1 MIKLNDVSYQY
12 NGAVVQAIQHISL
25 SVKKG
30 ELAVI
35 TGKSGCGKSTLFR
48 CINGLCPRFY
58 EGEIKGCLTLNG
70 NAVAAM
76 SMCALSKSAASVFQ
90 NPESQFFTTDV
101 LSDLVYPCE
110 NYGIQKEEI
119 ERRLK
124 YVTELLSLEPLLNKK
139 LSELSG
145 GEKQKVAIASV
156 LMLDTKIVLMDEPSS
171 NLDYRSVELLTQ
183 ILAQLKSKGYTILI
197 IEHRLHYLAEL
208 CDRLI
213 VMENGSIVREYKKDA
228 LHNVSNDV
236 FHKQQLRALH
246 LFDNTLTTVPTP
258 QPQTKGEP
266 LATLCDIYF
275 AYHKSAEV
283 LKGIDLLIYPGDK
296 IALIGKNG
304 CGKTTLGKIL
314 CGLQK
319 EQRGTLLFNGD
330 VFPVKARS
338 RTAAYVMQNVDFQL
352 FGCSVYDDL
361 LLGNE
366 SMPDRENR
374 IQSVLTALDLSALQ
388 AQHPTTLSMGQ
399 KQRLVVASS
408 FLQNKRLTIFDE
420 PTSGLDYGSMKNV
433 CTLIDSIT
441 GTSNASIII
450 THDYEFILN
459 TCNRVVLLE
468 DGRIKEDLTLV
479 AKIAQPKLNDEFAH
493 RKHRLLNV
501 CADAHECNGFK
512 NSYFVQPLHCK
523 EDFPL
528 NGTMKLEHI
537 FKERL

>member
-1 MIKLNDVSYQY
+1 MIKLNNVSYQY
-12 NGAVVQAIQHISL
+12 NGAAAQAIQHISL

-70 NAVAAM
+70 NAVVAM
-76 SMCALSKSAASVFQ
+76 SMSALSKSAASVFQ

-124 YVTELLSLEPLLNKK
+124 YVTELLSLESLLNKK

-145 GEKQKVAIASV
+145 GEKQKIAIASV
-156 LMLDTKIVLMDEPSS
+156 LMLDTRVVLMDEPSS
-171 NLDYRSVELLTQ
+171 NLDYRSVELLIQ
-183 ILAQLKSKGYTILI
+183 MLAQLKSNGYTILI

-213 VMENGSIVREYKKDA
+213 VMENGSIVREYKKDE
-228 LHNVSNDV
+228 LHIVSNDV

-246 LFDNTLTTVPTP
+246 LFGNTLTTVPTP
-258 QPQTKGEP
+258 QPHTKGEP
-266 LATLCDIYF
+266 LAALCNIHF
-275 AYHKSAEV
+275 SYHKSAEV
-283 LKGIDLLIYPGDK
+283 LKGINLLIYPGDK

-319 EQRGTLLFNGD
+319 EQHGTLLFDGD
-330 VFPVKARS
+330 IFPVKTRS

-374 IQSVLTALDLSALQ
+374 IQSVLTALGLSALQ

-441 GTSNASIII
+441 GDSNASVII

-459 TCNRVVLLE
+459 ACNRAVLLE
-468 DGRIKEDLTLV
+468 DGRIKEDF
-479 AKIAQPKLNDEFAH
+479 Q
-493 RKHRLLNV
+493 
-501 CADAHECNGFK
+501 
-512 NSYFVQPLHCK
+512 
-523 EDFPL
+523 L
-528 NGTMKLEHI
+528 NGTIQLEHI

>member
-12 NGAVVQAIQHISL
+12 NGAAAQVIQHISL

-58 EGEIKGCLTLNG
+58 EGEIKVCLTLNG

-76 SMCALSKSAASVFQ
+76 SICALSKSAASVFQ

-124 YVTELLSLEPLLNKK
+124 YVTELLSLEPILNKK

-171 NLDYRSVELLTQ
+171 NLDCRSVKLLTQ
-183 ILAQLKSKGYTILI
+183 MLAQLKSNGYTILI

-213 VMENGSIVREYKKDA
+213 IMENGSIVREYKKDA

-246 LFDNTLTTVPTP
+246 LFDNTLTAVPTP
-258 QPQTKGEP
+258 QPQTKGDP
-266 LATLCDIYF
+266 LAALHDIHF
-275 AYHKSAEV
+275 AYHKSVKV
-283 LKGIDLLIYPGDK
+283 LKGINLLIYPGDK

-319 EQRGTLLFNGD
+319 EQHGTLLFDGD
-330 VFPVKARS
+330 IFPVKARS

-374 IQSVLTALDLSALQ
+374 IQSVLTALGLSALQ

-399 KQRLVVASS
+399 KQRLVVAAS

-441 GTSNASIII
+441 GDSNASVII

-459 TCNRVVLLE
+459 ACNRAVLLE
-468 DGRIKEDLTLV
+468 DGRIKEDF
-479 AKIAQPKLNDEFAH
+479 Q
-493 RKHRLLNV
+493 
-501 CADAHECNGFK
+501 
-512 NSYFVQPLHCK
+512 
-523 EDFPL
+523 L
-528 NGTMKLEHI
+528 NGTIQLEHI

>member
-171 NLDYRSVELLTQ
+171 NLDYQSVELLTQ
-183 ILAQLKSKGYTILI
+183 ILAQLKSKGYTLLI

-213 VMENGSIVREYKKDA
+213 IMENGSIVREYKKDA

-246 LFDNTLTTVPTP
+246 LFGNTLTAVPTP
-258 QPQTKGEP
+258 QPQTKGDP
-266 LATLCDIYF
+266 LAALHDIHF
-275 AYHKSAEV
+275 AYHKSVKV
-283 LKGIDLLIYPGDK
+283 LKGINLLIYPGDK

-314 CGLQK
+314 CGLK
-319 EQRGTLLFNGD
+319 REKSGNLLFDGS
-330 VFPVKARS
+330 VFPAKVRS
-338 RTAAYVMQNVDFQL
+338 KTGGYVMQNVDFQL

-366 SMPDRENR
+366 MLHDRENQ
-374 IQSVLTALDLSALQ
+374 IQTVLAKIGLSELQ
-388 AQHPTTLSMGQ
+388 EQHPTTLSMGQ

-420 PTSGLDYGSMKNV
+420 PTSGLDYGNMQNV
-433 CTLIDSIT
+433 CALIDSIT
-441 GTSNASIII
+441 GKTNASVII

-468 DGRIKEDLTLV
+468 
-479 AKIAQPKLNDEFAH
+479 
-493 RKHRLLNV
+493 
-501 CADAHECNGFK
+501 NG
-512 NSYFVQPLHCK
+512 QIT
-523 EDFPL
+523 EDFPV
-528 NGTMKLEHI
+528 NGSMQLEHI
-537 FKERL
+537 RPVR

>member
-1 MIKLNDVSYQY
+1 MINLNDVSYQY
-12 NGAVVQAIQHISL
+12 NGAAAQAIQHISL

-58 EGEIKGCLTLNG
+58 EGEIKGRLTLNG

-101 LSDLVYPCE
+101 FSDLVYPCE

-124 YVTELLSLEPLLNKK
+124 YVTELLSLKPLLNKK

-171 NLDYRSVELLTQ
+171 NLDCRSVKLLTQ
-183 ILAQLKSKGYTILI
+183 MLAQLKSNSYTILI

-213 VMENGSIVREYKKDA
+213 VMENGSIVREYEKDS
-228 LHNVSNDV
+228 LRTIGNDE
-236 FHKQQLRALH
+236 FHKQGLRGLH
-246 LFDNTLTTVPTP
+246 LFQNNSNTLPVTQRQHTD
-258 QPQTKGEP
+258 KP
-266 LATLCDIYF
+266 LLVLHDIHF

-319 EQRGTLLFNGD
+319 EQRGTLFFNGN

-338 RTAAYVMQNVDFQL
+338 STAAYVMQNVDFQL

-374 IQSVLTALDLSALQ
+374 IQSVLTALGLSALQ

-399 KQRLVVASS
+399 KQRLVVAVS
-408 FLQNKRLTIFDE
+408 FL
-420 PTSGLDYGSMKNV
+420 
-433 CTLIDSIT
+433 
-441 GTSNASIII
+441 
-450 THDYEFILN
+450 H
-459 TCNRVVLLE
+459 
-468 DGRIKEDLTLV
+468 
-479 AKIAQPKLNDEFAH
+479 
-493 RKHRLLNV
+493 
-501 CADAHECNGFK
+501 
-512 NSYFVQPLHCK
+512 
-523 EDFPL
+523 
-528 NGTMKLEHI
+528 
-537 FKERL
+537 